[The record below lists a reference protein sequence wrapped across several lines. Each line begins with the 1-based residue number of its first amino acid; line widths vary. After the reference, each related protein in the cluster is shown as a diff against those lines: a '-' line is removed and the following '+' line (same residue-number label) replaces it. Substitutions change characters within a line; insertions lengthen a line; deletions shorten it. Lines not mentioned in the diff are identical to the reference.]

1 MEAHEFRQRRLQLGL
16 LVKDLARLL
25 DMGEQRIR
33 NLESPGPSRHGP
45 NRQLARLLDVAE
57 EPGGLAMLE
66 RIAARSPG
74 AGPATPEPT
83 SIPEDKQ
90 VTLLATA
97 LVGDILTVLQQ
108 AHPQVWLDMP
118 PHRRGTVTK
127 RLIWLVGQVLGG
139 EDGQAVLARR
149 AVINARNARRVA
161 GKNGKSAK
169 KPLQST
175 ST

>member
-1 MEAHEFRQRRLQLGL
+1 MARGSRAIEVAYALLAH
-16 LVKDLARLL
+16 V
-25 DMGEQRIR
+25 
-33 NLESPGPSRHGP
+33 P

-97 LVGDILTVLQQ
+97 LVGDILTVLQEAWPQ
-108 AHPQVWLDMP
+108 AWLEMP

-127 RLIWLVGQVLGG
+127 RLIWLVGQVLSG

-149 AVINARNARRVA
+149 AAINARRTA

-169 KPLQST
+169 KALQSA